1 MLCVQCGTDNPEGT
15 KFCVSCN
22 AVLPMQPLASSSSMD
37 IAENVEYLVPEAH
50 YQSPVLQQLAWTVHD
65 FIEEEAELE
74 PVIEAYEAFR
84 EIFEGFKEEIPKI
97 RDICLSQQGVLDED
111 MVPAQLKFLI
121 DRAEELYVEGEQ
133 QFEGWL
139 DALEDL
145 EEDEDF
151 PDPQSLI
158 EGTKKWLSC
167 NDMICMTFDI
177 LVGREK
183 DLKELSQDL
192 ETLIQIKTKE
202 EADAA
207 RAAQSGEKPAAP
219 SPEAS
224 SPPLI
229 PSDSTD
235 LA

>member
-1 MLCVQCGTDNPEGT
+1 MLCVQCGTDNPDGT

-22 AVLPMQPLASSSSMD
+22 AVLPMQPMASSSSMD

-50 YQSPVLQQLAWTVHD
+50 NQSPVLQQLAWTVHD

-121 DRAEELYVEGEQ
+121 DRAEELYAEGEQ

-139 DALEDL
+139 DKLEDL

-151 PDPQSLI
+151 PDPQALI

-177 LVGREK
+177 LMGREK
-183 DLKELSQDL
+183 DLKELAEDI
-192 ETLIQIKTKE
+192 ETLIKIKTKE

-207 RAAQSGEKPAAP
+207 RAEKAGETPSVQSAEAA
-219 SPEAS
+219 A
-224 SPPLI
+224 PPLI